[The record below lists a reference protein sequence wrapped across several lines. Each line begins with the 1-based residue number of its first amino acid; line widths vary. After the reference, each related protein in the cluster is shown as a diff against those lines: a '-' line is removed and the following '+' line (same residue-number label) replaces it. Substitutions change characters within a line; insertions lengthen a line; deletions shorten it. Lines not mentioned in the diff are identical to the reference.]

1 MSARVCIHQLFEAQ
15 VERTPDATAIVFHET
30 RVTYRDLNVRANKLA
45 HYLRRL
51 GVGPEVQVGIMLRR
65 TVEMIV
71 SALAVLKAGGAYMPL
86 DPEYPEERLGFMRE
100 DGELHVLI
108 TQTDLLDRVTKPAV
122 EHLIVIEE
130 DTWSDERIENPNNVP
145 VSSDNL
151 AYLLLSLI
159 HI

>member
-86 DPEYPEERLGFMRE
+86 DPEYPEDPFHLNATVMTG
-100 DGELHVLI
+100 VLCAG
-108 TQTDLLDRVTKPAV
+108 DRVLP
-122 EHLIVIEE
+122 LNIL
-130 DTWSDERIENPNNVP
+130 PNCDP
-145 VSSDNL
+145 PLYRTPCAEAPDAIS
-151 AYLLLSLI
+151 A
-159 HI
+159 